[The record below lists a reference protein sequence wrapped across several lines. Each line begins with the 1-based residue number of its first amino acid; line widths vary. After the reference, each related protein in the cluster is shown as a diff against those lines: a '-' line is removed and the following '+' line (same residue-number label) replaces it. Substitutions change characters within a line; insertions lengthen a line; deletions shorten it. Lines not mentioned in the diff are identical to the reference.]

1 MIKKMIGTVRLG
13 GKVGKEVSLEDL
25 RVIVTCTDG
34 SCGLWGWPAVCGRL
48 GVLPQDSITKFQ
60 LTFDQYY

>member
-1 MIKKMIGTVRLG
+1 MIKKMLGTVRLG
-13 GKVGKEVSLEDL
+13 RYVGKEVSLEDL
-25 RVIVTCTDG
+25 RVIVTCTG
-34 SCGLWGWPAVCGRL
+34 GYNWPGVCGRL